1 MNKPDTNDY
10 FWQGEKIRLRPM
22 RKEDTDLWL
31 AEDTDSEGIRTL
43 NPGIELPKSVK
54 DAEAFAE
61 RYADFNNS
69 DERIMFSIETL
80 DGELVGGINLT
91 GIDQRHGTFYVG
103 MRLYR
108 PFRGKG
114 YAMEAKTIL
123 LRYAFYE
130 LRLHKYNTRCLET
143 NEAMI
148 RHAQRLGC
156 QEEGRIREC
165 VFTNGRYYDDLL
177 FGLTKEEFEARDRGN

>member
-1 MNKPDTNDY
+1 MNKPDSNDY
-10 FWQGEKIRLRPM
+10 FWQGEEIRLRPM
-22 RKEDTDLWL
+22 RKEDAVLWL
-31 AEDTDSEGIRTL
+31 AESTDSEGIRFL
-43 NPGIELPKSVK
+43 NPGIELPKSAK
-54 DAEAFAE
+54 DAESFAE
-61 RYADFNNS
+61 KYADFNNS
-69 DERIMFSIETL
+69 EERIMFSIETL
-80 DGELVGGINLT
+80 DGELVGGINLN
-91 GIDQRHGTFYVG
+91 GIDQRNGTFNIG

-130 LRLHKYNTRCLET
+130 LRLQKYNTRCLET

-148 RHAQRLGC
+148 RHAKRLGC
-156 QEEGRIREC
+156 QQEGRIRRS

-177 FGLTKEEFEARDRGN
+177 FGLTKEEFEARDRTS